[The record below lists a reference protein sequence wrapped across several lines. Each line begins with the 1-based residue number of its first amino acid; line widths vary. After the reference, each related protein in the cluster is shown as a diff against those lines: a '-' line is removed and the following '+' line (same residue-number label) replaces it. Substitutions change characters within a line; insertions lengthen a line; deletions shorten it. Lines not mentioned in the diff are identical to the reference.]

1 VPYGPRQP
9 RSAPV
14 LDALLRVWCG
24 FGAAWRSYTDVVTA
38 RGTDWGLAALVG
50 LLIATGVLTLFA
62 GRSSD
67 AWVFAAHD
75 ALGVAVGLLV
85 IVKLRRVW
93 SRVASWARW
102 DRRTVV
108 GVVGIAVVT
117 AVLGSGVLWAVGVT
131 PAPVG
136 YSLLAWHDALGAL
149 LGVVVA
155 THMVARARPLRRRDI
170 THRRQFLAAAGIA
183 AGSVVAWRTQ
193 RPLEALLGLRGAT
206 RRFTGS
212 YESGSFAANAFPA
225 TSWVADNPR
234 PIQLDSYRLRVGGLV
249 DHQLAL
255 ALTELAAHDEL
266 TAALDCTGGFYSVQ
280 RWRGIR
286 LDRLLDRAAAHPSA
300 QHLRVVSVTGYRWGF
315 AVHDAPGL
323 LLATHVG
330 DQPLSH
336 QHGAPVRLVVAGAR
350 GYQWVKWVERIELH
364 ADPDYGAAASTLW
377 SSFTPAGRGE
387 T

>member
-1 VPYGPRQP
+1 MALGSEG
-9 RSAPV
+9 SA
-14 LDALLRVWCG
+14 WFC
-24 FGAAWRSYTDVVTA
+24 AAWRSYTDLVTA
-38 RGTDWGLAALVG
+38 RGTDWGLAALVV

-75 ALGVAVGLLV
+75 ALGVAVALLL

-93 SRVASWARW
+93 SRVASFARW
-102 DRRTVV
+102 DSRTVV
-108 GVVGIAVVT
+108 GVVGIALVT
-117 AVLGSGVLWAVGVT
+117 AVVGSGLLWAVGVT
-131 PAPVG
+131 PSPVG
-136 YSLLAWHDALGAL
+136 YSLLAWHDAFGAM

-155 THMVARARPLRRRDI
+155 AHMVARAKPLRRRDI
-170 THRRQFLAAAGIA
+170 TQRRQFLAAAGIA

-193 RPLEALLGLRGAT
+193 RPIEALFGLRGAR

-212 YESGSFAANAFPA
+212 YESGSFAANAFPT

-249 DHQLAL
+249 DHELAL
-255 ALTELAAHDEL
+255 ALTELAARDEL

-286 LDRLLDRAAAHPSA
+286 LDRLVDRAAAQTSA
-300 QHLRVVSVTGYRWGF
+300 HHLSVVSVTGYRWGF
-315 AVHDAPGL
+315 ARQDAHRL

-330 DQPLSH
+330 DEPLSH
-336 QHGAPVRLVVAGAR
+336 EHGAPVRLVVPGAR
-350 GYQWVKWVERIELH
+350 GFQWVKWVERIELH
-364 ADPDYGAAASTLW
+364 ADPDYGAAASTVW